1 MKKENFGNTRIPI
14 SLFLNIKGT
23 TQLLFK
29 VTHQLN
35 NNALLIKKRNI
46 LSFLSLK
53 VFNSDLDFFC
63 RRNAQVSLLEKLQV
77 EIVIC

>member
-1 MKKENFGNTRIPI
+1 MKKENFVNTRIPI

-35 NNALLIKKRNI
+35 NALLIKMRNI